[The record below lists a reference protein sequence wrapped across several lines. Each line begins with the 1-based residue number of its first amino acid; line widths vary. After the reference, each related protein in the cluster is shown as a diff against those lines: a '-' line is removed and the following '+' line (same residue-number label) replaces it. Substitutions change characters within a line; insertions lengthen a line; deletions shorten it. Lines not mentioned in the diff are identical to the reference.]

1 MVVTQPVFLV
11 YSIPDLDSPV
21 RPFQETCFLCMDE
34 TRHGLMN
41 AHGHQGG
48 NGVYAYLYGG
58 MGKIALKWPVEQ
70 NGSRVLPDK
79 C

>member
-34 TRHGLMN
+34 TRLGLMK
-41 AHGHQGG
+41 AHGTRAEMVFTPICMEGWRK
-48 NGVYAYLYGG
+48 L
-58 MGKIALKWPVEQ
+58 
-70 NGSRVLPDK
+70 R
-79 C
+79 

>member
-1 MVVTQPVFLV
+1 
-11 YSIPDLDSPV
+11 
-21 RPFQETCFLCMDE
+21 MDE
-34 TRHGLMN
+34 TRHGLMK

-58 MGKIALKWPVEQ
+58 MEKIALKWSVEQ
-70 NGSRVLPDK
+70 NGSRVLLDK